1 MSDIMEHVNK
11 GYLEPDAFVDIV
23 SSLDAVRTKEEV
35 LSLLRSRTPDIFGT
49 RIFLLATINFRRSFY
64 SLDVLNHDNGE
75 FNLDRKHFSLDTG
88 MIGWIIRHESPIV
101 IDIDAAPEVHRDFEG
116 YLRNKGIRT
125 LMIVPLKAG
134 TETLGALLWGDT
146 EKSIFSEQEV
156 LQARLLGVHT
166 AIALKN
172 IEMFDSIRKQIGQME
187 LVNRI
192 ARKISSTLDLDE
204 LFSATAEIIRNSFN
218 YFDVTIFLTDTPQQF
233 LTLVAHSG
241 NYIDFLPHGYKQRI
255 GEGIIG
261 WVAEHN
267 QSVLANDVSRD
278 DRYTTYAYH
287 NSNSEL
293 AVPITYNN
301 EVQGV
306 LNIEDTRLH
315 AFDASD
321 LLLLETL
328 ADQLGTAIRNAK
340 LFEEV
345 KKVNEKLV
353 QLDRV
358 RTEFLGMVSHDFRSP
373 LSSIILASQSLQ
385 RNEKVKDDP
394 RIGEYLKIVS
404 GQAMRL
410 NYLAEEVLS
419 ITRLESGQFSY
430 SFKIINLK
438 NLVDEAVSLVSFSHK
453 HKLITNIDPDLIF
466 IKGDEQKIRQ
476 VLHNLVSNAVKYSPQ
491 GGEIKLDVTDY
502 SSSKVLIS
510 VADKGIGIPVDQR
523 DRIFRKFGRV
533 ETTETQGI
541 KGSGLGLWIT
551 REIIRGHG
559 GEIWFESTVGNG
571 TIFHFTLKKLSDTVL

>member
-1 MSDIMEHVNK
+1 MSDILEHIK
-11 GYLEPDAFVDIV
+11 KRYLEPDAFVDIV
-23 SSLDAVRTKEEV
+23 SSLDSVRTKEEV

-64 SLDVLNHDNGE
+64 SLDVLNHEIGE
-75 FNLDRKHFSLDTG
+75 FDFNRKHFSLNTG

-101 IDIDAAPEVHRDFEG
+101 IDIDAAPEVHNDFEG

-134 TETLGALLWGDT
+134 TETLGALLWGDSD
-146 EKSIFSEQEV
+146 KSTFSEQEIF
-156 LQARLLGVHT
+156 QARLLGVHT

-172 IEMFDSIRKQIGQME
+172 IEMFESIRKQIGQME
-187 LVNRI
+187 LVNRL

-218 YFDVTIFLTDTPQQF
+218 YFDVTIFLTDPTHQY

-261 WVAEHN
+261 WAAEHN

-293 AVPITYNN
+293 AVPISYNN

-345 KKVNEKLV
+345 KKANEKLV

-373 LSSIILASQSLQ
+373 LSSIILASKSLQ
-385 RNEKVKDDP
+385 RNEKVKNDP
-394 RIGEYLKIVS
+394 KIGEYLKIVS

-410 NYLAEEVLS
+410 NFLAEEVLS
-419 ITRLESGQFSY
+419 ITKLESGQFSY
-430 SFKIINLK
+430 NFKIINLK
-438 NLVDEAVSLVSFSHK
+438 NIVDEAVSLVSFSHK

-466 IKGDEQKIRQ
+466 INGDEQKIRQ
-476 VLHNLVSNAVKYSPQ
+476 VIHNLVSNAVKYSPK
-491 GGEIKLDVTDY
+491 GGEIKLDVVNY

-510 VADKGIGIPVDQR
+510 VADKGIGIPVDLR
-523 DRIFRKFGRV
+523 DQIFRKFGRI

-541 KGSGLGLWIT
+541 KGSGLGLWIA

-559 GEIWFESTVGNG
+559 GEIWFESSTGEG
-571 TIFHFTLKKLSDTVL
+571 TIFHFTLKKSQ

>member
-1 MSDIMEHVNK
+1 MSDILEHIK
-11 GYLEPDAFVDIV
+11 KRYLEPDAFVDIV
-23 SSLDAVRTKEEV
+23 SSLDSVRTKEEV

-64 SLDVLNHDNGE
+64 SLDVLNHEIGE
-75 FNLDRKHFSLDTG
+75 FDFNRKHFSLNTG

-101 IDIDAAPEVHRDFEG
+101 IDIDAAPEVHNDFEG

-134 TETLGALLWGDT
+134 TETLGALLWGDSD
-146 EKSIFSEQEV
+146 KSTFSEQEIF
-156 LQARLLGVHT
+156 QARLLGVHT

-172 IEMFDSIRKQIGQME
+172 IEMFESIRKQIGQME
-187 LVNRI
+187 LVNRL

-218 YFDVTIFLTDTPQQF
+218 YFDVTIFLTDPTHQY

-261 WVAEHN
+261 WAAEHN

-293 AVPITYNN
+293 AVPISYNN

-345 KKVNEKLV
+345 KKANEKLV

-373 LSSIILASQSLQ
+373 LSSIILASKSLQ
-385 RNEKVKDDP
+385 RNEKVKNDP
-394 RIGEYLKIVS
+394 KIGEYLKIVS

-410 NYLAEEVLS
+410 NFLAEEVLS
-419 ITRLESGQFSY
+419 ITKLESGQFSY
-430 SFKIINLK
+430 NFKIINLK
-438 NLVDEAVSLVSFSHK
+438 NIVDEAVSLVSFSHK

-466 IKGDEQKIRQ
+466 INGDEQKIRQ
-476 VLHNLVSNAVKYSPQ
+476 VIHNLVSNAVKYSPK
-491 GGEIKLDVTDY
+491 GGEIKLDVANY

-510 VADKGIGIPVDQR
+510 VADKGIGIPVDLR
-523 DRIFRKFGRV
+523 DQIFRKFGRI

-541 KGSGLGLWIT
+541 KGSGLGLWIA

-559 GEIWFESTVGNG
+559 GEIWFESSTGEG
-571 TIFHFTLKKLSDTVL
+571 TIFHFTLKKSQ